1 MDSVGIGITS
11 TPTPTAGAASRPA
24 GAMSLLDKYA
34 SINASIEDARRR
46 VTDVRSTLEACNLKI
61 ASFVEERNGMQA
73 ETEQANNDKVR
84 LLAQLKQVEKLH
96 ATKLMEKE
104 RVQNDQRLAQ
114 SEYDKMRRFIEDERM
129 DFLERGR
136 EFRSECKRL
145 RVASSILVLECGGA
159 GGCLSDNDMT
169 DEADLWRRLQQ
180 QDFSGASNNDTN
192 DVELELAE
200 RNDKESREELA
211 EIEAALNTERIKYDD
226 AINRSNA
233 RNQRLT
239 QQRAQLQRHRKEVED
254 LEREIQSTKNS
265 IVEENQLAH
274 TFEKECARRKQI
286 GGFNINASNNP
297 TISNQHTPPT
307 IPSFGNNQNARG
319 GVVTNPYS
327 KQAIRDP
334 SSNAPRNA
342 QSNNSGNDIPSGKE
356 GNNVLPYA
364 SNMMTHGITPE
375 FHQGQQRNREINTQ
389 HHHHHHPHRH
399 GGYVRNQRQFGTS
412 VGVSIDSGV
421 MDAPRTTS
429 LSSTTPLSYP
439 PSSTKYMA
447 NTTEDSLSDASS
459 ASSDEDILSFN
470 IFGKK

>member
-11 TPTPTAGAASRPA
+11 TPTPTAGAAATAGAASRPA

-61 ASFVEERNGMQA
+61 ASFVEERNRMQA

-180 QDFSGASNNDTN
+180 QDFSDANNDTN

-200 RNDKESREELA
+200 RNDKDSRVELA

-274 TFEKECARRKQI
+274 TFEKGKY
-286 GGFNINASNNP
+286 GLWHYVLGLAS
-297 TISNQHTPPT
+297 TLIHYL
-307 IPSFGNNQNARG
+307 FL
-319 GVVTNPYS
+319 V
-327 KQAIRDP
+327 
-334 SSNAPRNA
+334 
-342 QSNNSGNDIPSGKE
+342 
-356 GNNVLPYA
+356 
-364 SNMMTHGITPE
+364 
-375 FHQGQQRNREINTQ
+375 
-389 HHHHHHPHRH
+389 
-399 GGYVRNQRQFGTS
+399 
-412 VGVSIDSGV
+412 
-421 MDAPRTTS
+421 
-429 LSSTTPLSYP
+429 
-439 PSSTKYMA
+439 
-447 NTTEDSLSDASS
+447 
-459 ASSDEDILSFN
+459 
-470 IFGKK
+470 